1 MKGRNQSFVFMV
13 FMVLTAALAFLAAGY
28 AAYKG
33 HANDADVEAVL
44 SAYPALKDSATDSC
58 ATCHNSG
65 AVADSTGRAGKRHEN
80 HCGYCHEV
88 YVQKKRDVRE
98 TLNLYGAAYLAA
110 GRGVAAVKK
119 LAAAD
124 PDGDGIPSDAEFL
137 KGTNA
142 GDPASNPSASIAPHR
157 VFTAAELRK
166 MAPVMD
172 TPVFLNTSHNRAGDF
187 YNSYRGIAVHDML
200 RAAGISE
207 SAESVDFI
215 SLDGYE
221 GSFAVDFLQKAWPQA
236 APVRGLQK
244 SEANPCGWVNYN
256 VPGLDPARALPDLR
270 VLLAF
275 EENGKKIEAARM
287 NPETGKITGTG
298 PLRLVVPQT
307 RVSPPDVPQYA
318 DQACQAK
325 AAPEHRFNASYDHN
339 GGRSSF
345 SIIAIRINP
354 LPEGTRDFEWEKIR
368 RQFVEEEK
376 LVIFGNLKKDLGEK
390 GSEDPRGRGKS
401 ID

>member
-1 MKGRNQSFVFMV
+1 MNRRNQPHIFM
-13 FMVLTAALAFLAAGY
+13 LLAATVMFLAAGY

-33 HANDADVEAVL
+33 HANDADVDAVL
-44 SAYPALKDSATDSC
+44 SAYPVLKGSATDSC
-58 ATCHNSG
+58 ATCHKSG
-65 AVADSTGRAGKRHEN
+65 AVADPGSRGGKRHEN

-88 YVQKKRDVRE
+88 YVQRKRDIGE
-98 TLNLYGAAYLAA
+98 TLNLYGTAYLAA
-110 GRGVAAVKK
+110 GRGVAAVKN
-119 LAAAD
+119 LAPTD
-124 PDGDGIPSDAEFL
+124 SDGDGSPNDAEFV
-137 KGTNA
+137 KGTNP

-157 VFTAAELRK
+157 VFTAAELRN
-166 MAPVMD
+166 MAPVVD

-187 YNSYRGIAVHDML
+187 YNSYRGIVVYEML
-200 RAAGISE
+200 RSAGISE

-221 GSFAVDFLQKAWPQA
+221 GSFAVDFLQRAWPQA
-236 APVRGLQK
+236 APVPGLEK

-275 EENGKKIEAARM
+275 EENGKKIDPARM
-287 NPETGKITGTG
+287 DPKTGKIAGTG

-307 RVSPPDVPQYA
+307 RVSPPDLPQYA
-318 DQACQAK
+318 DQDCQEK

-345 SIIAIRINP
+345 SIVAIRVNP
-354 LPEGTRDFEWEKIR
+354 LPEGTRDFEWEKVR

-376 LVIFGNLKKDLGEK
+376 LVIFGNLK
-390 GSEDPRGRGKS
+390 GK
-401 ID
+401 